1 MNLTD
6 GQLGNNLP
14 DSSFQDGPTYRRRFR
29 LTDIFRVRESGTII
43 ALLIICLFLALTTKS
58 FLLPL
63 NLMNVLRQ
71 MAEISIIAVGMTFL
85 IITAEFDLSVGSMFG
100 LGAVVTGILV
110 RDFGWNMWL
119 SFALSLVLAAAVG
132 LFNGVLTM
140 KVKIPSFIV
149 TLGMLSVLRGAALVI
164 AEGYPVAEYPDSS
177 FFDVFAGRFFG
188 FLPAQVVWMLLINII
203 GAIILSRFVFG
214 YHVYSTGS
222 NMRATMLSGIN
233 TDWVK
238 IRCFMITSVLAAFS
252 GGLMLAHLSSAG
264 PLAGTGMELDVIAAV
279 VIGGTALAGGS
290 GSILG
295 TFLGAAIMSVLRNG
309 LVLLGVSAYWQE
321 GIIGAVI
328 IVAVV
333 IDTLSKRSAIFE
345 KRN

>member
-6 GQLGNNLP
+6 EQLGKDPQDASGRDALVLRRG
-14 DSSFQDGPTYRRRFR
+14 FQI
-29 LTDIFRVRESGTII
+29 TDIFRVRESGTLI
-43 ALLIICLFLALTTKS
+43 ALLIICVFLALTTKS

-63 NLMNVLRQ
+63 NLVNVLRQ
-71 MAEISIIAVGMTFL
+71 MAEISIVAVGMTFL

-100 LGAVVTGILV
+100 LGAVITGILV
-110 RDFGWNMWL
+110 RDYGWSMWL
-119 SFALSLVLAAAVG
+119 SFALSLVIAAGVG
-132 LFNGVLTM
+132 LFNGVLTT

-149 TLGMLSVLRGAALVI
+149 TLGMLSVLRGASLVI
-164 AEGYPVAEYPDSS
+164 ADGYPVAEYPDSS
-177 FFDVFAGRFFG
+177 FFTIFAGRIEG
-188 FLPAQVVWMLLINII
+188 FLPAQVIWMVLINII
-203 GAIILSRFVFG
+203 GAIVLSRFVFG

-238 IRCFMITSVLAAFS
+238 IRCFMLTSMLAAFS
-252 GGLMLAHLSSAG
+252 GGLMLAHLKSAG
-264 PLAGTGMELDVIAAV
+264 PLAGTGMELDAIAAV

-290 GSILG
+290 GSVFG

-309 LVLLGVSAYWQE
+309 LVLLGVSTYWQQA
-321 GIIGAVI
+321 IIGAVI

-333 IDTLSKRSAIFE
+333 IDTLSKRSALFGR
-345 KRN
+345 KS

>member
-6 GQLGNNLP
+6 EQFGKG
-14 DSSFQDGPTYRRRFR
+14 SQDGSTREALVPRRSFRF
-29 LTDIFRVRESGTII
+29 TDIFRVRESGTII
-43 ALLIICLFLALTTKS
+43 ALLIICIFLATTTKS

-63 NLMNVLRQ
+63 NLVNVLRQ
-71 MAEISIIAVGMTFL
+71 MSEISIIAVGMTFL
-85 IITAEFDLSVGSMFG
+85 IITAEFDLSVGSMYG

-110 RDFGWNMWL
+110 RDYGWNMWA

-132 LFNGVLTM
+132 LFNGTLTT

-177 FFDVFAGRFFG
+177 FFDVFASRLFG
-188 FLPAQVVWMLLINII
+188 FLPTQVLWMLLINIVGSI
-203 GAIILSRFVFG
+203 VLSRFVFG

-279 VIGGTALAGGS
+279 VIGGTALSGGS
-290 GSILG
+290 GSVLG

-309 LVLLGVSAYWQE
+309 LVLLGVSAYWQQ

-333 IDTLSKRSAIFE
+333 IDTLSKRSALFE
-345 KRN
+345 RRS